1 MPKKMRGCYAKIIN
15 AALEIYHEEG
25 YDSLSMRRIAEVSGL
40 SVGTVY
46 THFDD
51 KEALLAQVLAGKSN
65 RS

>member
-1 MPKKMRGCYAKIIN
+1 MPKKIEDVTQKIIN

-51 KEALLAQVLAGKSN
+51 KCLPGKSN